1 MYRIS
6 IMGKNK
12 GKLVPIVTV
21 LSKIIA
27 ANVEWDDKF
36 TDVTDFIL
44 ANLQVIAVIVG
55 EHLTAKAI
63 RKQISYF
70 KKAPYTGTMAKRMGF
85 IFVSGAATAAV
96 TSLIVYPLD
105 LTRINRRE
113 AKKAIKQRQEE
124 EKKEGKETTEK
135 KSTPT
140 TFSFGG
146 LFKTFAVNILPCSVD
161 IAFNYGRDHA
171 TTALLILATASFTGL
186 QYAVTGG
193 IRRATKFL
201 IPTAYA

>member
-1 MYRIS
+1 
-6 IMGKNK
+6 MGKNK

-21 LSKIIA
+21 LSKILA
-27 ANVEWDDKF
+27 ANIQWDEKCS
-36 TDVTDFIL
+36 DVTDFVL

-63 RKQISYF
+63 RKNIAYF
-70 KKAPYTGTMAKRMGF
+70 KKAPFTGTMAKRMGF
-85 IFVSGAATAAV
+85 VFVSGAAAAAV
-96 TSLIVYPLD
+96 TSVIVYPLD

-113 AKKAIKQRQEE
+113 AKKALKQSKENSE
-124 EKKEGKETTEK
+124 DGKKKVEK

-146 LFKTFAVNILPCSVD
+146 LLKTFAVNVLPCSVD
-161 IAFNYGRDHA
+161 VAFNYGRDHA
-171 TTALLILATASFTGL
+171 TTALLILATASFTGI

-193 IRRATKFL
+193 IRRVTKFL
-201 IPTAYA
+201 IPTAYT